1 MSVAVALFLVVLAA
15 GLVAYGR
22 WAGWSF
28 GLRWWGRPTPA
39 RVLRVEPLKGA
50 LMKGGAPWA
59 VTEARHRVRAT
70 LEVHPEGR
78 MKPYEATT
86 ITWHGA
92 TEPLAGTE
100 VTCFVA
106 RTRRGRVFL
115 PRGAGVTSRRDED
128 PTAGVY

>member
-1 MSVAVALFLVVLAA
+1 MSVAVVLFLVVLAV

-39 RVLRVEPLKGA
+39 RVLRVDPLKGA
-50 LMKGGAPWA
+50 RMKGGAPWA

-92 TEPLAGTE
+92 TEPLAGE
-100 VTCFVA
+100 DVTCFVA

-115 PRGAGVTSRRDED
+115 PRGAATAPRRDED